1 MIEITAESVR
11 ELRDAQ
17 GCSMMEAKEILVK
30 QQIVETVQQAET
42 LEDLKPV
49 LLWILHKI

>member
-1 MIEITAESVR
+1 MIEITAKSVR

-17 GCSMMEAKEILVK
+17 GCSMMEAKEMLVK
-30 QQIVETVQQAET
+30 QQMVETVQQAKT